1 MSDNATTI
9 AARQPH
15 SGRSRLHRR
24 FDEAILRICERLLGA
39 TSIGRLHLT
48 LPSGANAWIDGP
60 KPGVHAHLALR
71 SYSAFWRSLRRG
83 SIGFAESAI
92 DGDLESHDLV
102 ALFAYFID
110 NRESLKRAGRN
121 KFRVRR
127 RDHAYHRSR
136 TNTRA
141 GSRSNISAHY
151 DLGNEFYRLW
161 LDPSLTYSSG
171 FYATPNLSLEAA
183 QQAKY
188 DLIIDAAGL
197 QTGHRVLE
205 IGCGW
210 GGFAVRAAAHGAQVT
225 GLTLSREQLHEAQAV
240 LDHLGHA
247 ARADI
252 QLLDYRD
259 AAGCYDRIVSIEM
272 IEAVGEEHWPHYFST
287 IRDRLVPG
295 GVAVLQAITI
305 DERLYDTYRSKAD
318 FIQRYIFPGG
328 MLATPALMEQHA
340 RASGLSFET
349 VVTFGAS
356 YATTAAEWRRRFNEA
371 WPSIRALGFDE
382 RFQRMWDYYL
392 AYCEAG
398 FERGTVNVGIYRLR
412 KADVEIGPNTWPNP
426 HLPEPVIGT
435 QERAT
440 WQTT

>member
-1 MSDNATTI
+1 MSDHATMI
-9 AARQPH
+9 AARQRQ

-24 FDEAILRICERLLGA
+24 FDDAILRICRRLLA
-39 TSIGRLHLT
+39 SSSTGRLHLT
-48 LPSGANAWIDGP
+48 LPSGANAWIDGA
-60 KPGVHAHLALR
+60 KPGAHAHLALR
-71 SYSAFWRSLRRG
+71 SYRAFWRSLRRG

-110 NRESLKRAGRN
+110 NREQLTRAGRN

-136 TNTRA
+136 ANTRA
-141 GSRSNISAHY
+141 GSRRNIAAHY

-161 LDPSLTYSSG
+161 LDPSLTYSSA
-171 FYATPNLSLEAA
+171 FYASPGLSLEAA

-188 DLIIDAAGL
+188 DLIIDAADL
-197 QTGHRVLE
+197 ETGQRVLE

-210 GGFAVRAAAHGAQVT
+210 GGFAARAAARGAHVT
-225 GLTLSREQLHEAQAV
+225 GLTLSHEQLREAQAM
-240 LDHLGHA
+240 LDRHGHA
-247 ARADI
+247 ARAAI

-259 AAGCYDRIVSIEM
+259 ATGCYDRIVSIEM

-287 IRDRLVPG
+287 IRDRLAPG

-305 DERLYDTYRSKAD
+305 DEQLYDSYRRKAD

-328 MLATPALMEQHA
+328 MLPTPGLMERHA
-340 RASGLSFET
+340 RASGLSFES
-349 VVTFGAS
+349 VRTFGAS
-356 YATTAAEWRRRFNEA
+356 YAITAAEWRRRFNAA
-371 WPSIRALGFDE
+371 WPGIRALGFDE
-382 RFQRMWDYYL
+382 RFRRMWDYYL

-398 FERGTVNVGIYRLR
+398 FERGTVTVGIYRLR
-412 KADVEIGPNTWPNP
+412 KPEAETGPET
-426 HLPEPVIGT
+426 E
-435 QERAT
+435 ERGT